1 MCCVVEMDNFCKNA
15 ILKVDNIECFLLI
28 FVRGKNQTSNNIT
41 HYE

>member
-1 MCCVVEMDNFCKNA
+1 MCCVVEMDNFFKNA